1 MLEQLQSEQVSLDQ
15 YCSSAITS
23 TASLLPGYLNKQL
36 TWAASDGERL
46 PMDGGGGHSIA
57 AHLAVAMELL
67 SAVVELMDMQ
77 RITAGDKG
85 TLTEVRCVHT

>member
-1 MLEQLQSEQVSLDQ
+1 
-15 YCSSAITS
+15 
-23 TASLLPGYLNKQL
+23 
-36 TWAASDGERL
+36 
-46 PMDGGGGHSIA
+46 MDGGGGHSIA